1 MNSNIKIAPS
11 ILASNFSKLNDEVI
25 SIENAGADFIHLDI
39 MDGHFVPNL
48 TFGPP
53 IIKSLRNLTKLP
65 FDVHLMVSNPDTLLD
80 DYVNAGANIITVH
93 VEACNHLARTLHY
106 IKSKGCKAGVAINP
120 HTDIQFIENVIEDLD
135 LILIMTVNPGFGGQK
150 FIKSMFKKISL
161 VKEIISSRDIFLEVD
176 GGITKEN
183 SKEVINAGANVLAS
197 GTRIE
202 KLDQLKGKYQNIK
215 ILKFDIS
222 QSDKIEEF
230 IENATKELG
239 GNLDCI
245 VNNAGVT
252 QDNLAIRM
260 SLEEWQKVINI
271 NLTSTFLMSKSAIKK
286 MLKNKSG
293 RIVNITSVVG
303 HTGNLGQANYTASK
317 AGIIAMSKSL
327 AIEYAKKNININ
339 CISPGFIK
347 TAMTDKLDD
356 KFKEVIISK
365 IPSARLGDPDDV
377 ANAALFL
384 CSNQSKYINGETL
397 HVNGGMYMA

>member
-1 MNSNIKIAPS
+1 MIDLKGKNIIVTGASGGIGNS
-11 ILASNFSKLNDEVI
+11 
-25 SIENAGADFIHLDI
+25 
-39 MDGHFVPNL
+39 
-48 TFGPP
+48 
-53 IIKSLRNLTKLP
+53 IIKKLYQ
-65 FDVHLMVSNPDTLLD
+65 NE
-80 DYVNAGANIITVH
+80 ANI
-93 VEACNHLARTLHY
+93 
-106 IKSKGCKAGVAINP
+106 
-120 HTDIQFIENVIEDLD
+120 
-135 LILIMTVNPGFGGQK
+135 
-150 FIKSMFKKISL
+150 
-161 VKEIISSRDIFLEVD
+161 
-176 GGITKEN
+176 
-183 SKEVINAGANVLAS
+183 LAS
-197 GTRIE
+197 GTRLD
-202 KLDQLKGKYQNIK
+202 KLNELKDKFENIK
-215 ILKFDIS
+215 TLKFDIS
-222 QSDKIEEF
+222 QSDKIDEF
-230 IENATKELG
+230 VENATKELD

-293 RIVNITSVVG
+293 KIVNITSVVG

-356 KFKEVIISK
+356 KFKEIIISK
-365 IPSARLGDPDDV
+365 IPSARLGDPGDV
-377 ANAALFL
+377 ANAVLFL